1 MRHTITLYRSAQAW
15 MSVNSDP
22 KVRDLFGTDVLP
34 TAFPAAAD
42 ESTVLA
48 RIQALNPDCDV
59 VIDHRRTGREL
70 VQAAKDAGIATVWN
84 ENPAYYHDEG

>member
-48 RIQALNPDCDV
+48 RIQALNPDCEV
-59 VIDHRRTGREL
+59 TVLQQGATRRLG
-70 VQAAKDAGIATVWN
+70 
-84 ENPAYYHDEG
+84 